1 MATPH
6 DKAAEVARI
15 EAIEVGDA
23 DGEVLAAAWRDA
35 PKFQLNLR
43 TRLRRAV
50 ARSASIPPKLAALVI
65 QKFPQEVFENP
76 ALPLLLLESPDLLL
90 RAPKRF
96 WDAVFAAPE
105 LSPAMMPALVAA
117 CPSARLDRI
126 ARRPEFEL
134 ADAQALLERL
144 RMTVL
149 GVAGVDLGLT
159 DEQALSLCQ
168 QWHEP
173 ALDLS
178 DELIAALRRHVDD
191 LSARVA
197 LMRARQ
203 LSVPEVLQLSGDPRT
218 QSYHESMAL
227 AGRDD
232 LPVEHLVALA
242 RNGYGPVRALV
253 AANPATP
260 LETVIEL
267 IKDRDP
273 HTSAVAMLSPR
284 LPRAAFETYLKRGAT
299 RRRAVLALRPDLT
312 ADDYAALARA
322 GEIDVRAAV
331 AQNPHAPR
339 EVLALLARDLREEVR
354 DALLENP
361 ALPPDLLAAQGDE
374 ATEATP
380 AKPARRAPKPSL
392 LEQAR
397 AILVGD
403 TSGGERWE
411 AVLRWVEAGGEAPGR
426 VPLSPK
432 DRKALLRGG
441 LALLGEEPGDYDPP
455 RTRLLRALTESL
467 GCLPELNS
475 KMHRAVRSG
484 PAPARAALAERWMAR
499 LTAAGYDEAAALAWL
514 CYTPTSSKL
523 ARDRG
528 ATQTQLAREAL
539 RSRHDRVPALLAAM
553 PKGKPRTFFAQL
565 AVSELAGGDVKA
577 PERVARLAELYQV
590 REIRDAMTVDLVR
603 RVGIA
608 CGVAFVNAL
617 DAVSPALSTEFLKSV
632 DLNYG
637 WSMPREVIDRARV
650 AQGMPPP

>member
-6 DKAAEVARI
+6 DKAAEIARI
-15 EAIEVGDA
+15 EAIEAGDA
-23 DGEVLAAAWRDA
+23 DGAVLAAAWRDA

-90 RAPKRF
+90 RAPRRF

-144 RMTVL
+144 RVSVN
-149 GVAGVDLGLT
+149 GVPGVDLGLT
-159 DEQALSLCQ
+159 DAQALGLCQ
-168 QWHEP
+168 QWHDVS
-173 ALDLS
+173 LDL
-178 DELIAALRRHVDD
+178 DDALLAALRRHVAD
-191 LSARVA
+191 LSARVV

-203 LSVPEVLQLSGDPRT
+203 LSVSEVIQLGGDPRT
-218 QSYHESMAL
+218 QNYHESLAL
-227 AGRDD
+227 AGRED
-232 LPVEHLVALA
+232 LPVEHLEALA
-242 RNGYGPVRALV
+242 HNGYGQVRALV

-260 LETVIEL
+260 VEAVVAL

-273 HTSAVAMLSPR
+273 HVSAAAMLCPR
-284 LPRAAFETYLKRGAT
+284 LPRAAFETFLKRGAS

-322 GEIDVRAAV
+322 GEVDVRAAV

-374 ATEATP
+374 APEPSPT
-380 AKPARRAPKPSL
+380 KPTKRAPKPSL
-392 LEQAR
+392 LERAR

-403 TSGGERWE
+403 TSGGARWE
-411 AVLRWVEAGGEAPGR
+411 AVLRWAEAGGDAPGR

-441 LALLGEEPGDYDPP
+441 LALLGEEPGDYDAT

-475 KMHRAVRSG
+475 KMHRALRYG
-484 PAPARAALAERWMAR
+484 PAPPRVALAERWIAR
-499 LTAAGYDEAAALAWL
+499 LLAAGYDEAEALSWL
-514 CYTPTSSKL
+514 CYTHTASKL
-523 ARDRG
+523 ARDHG
-528 ATQTQLAREAL
+528 GTQTQLAREAL
-539 RSRHDRVPALLAAM
+539 SSRLDRVPSLLAAM
-553 PKGKPRTFFAQL
+553 PKGKPRTYFAQF
-565 AVSELAGGDVKA
+565 VVGELSTGEVK
-577 PERVARLAELYQV
+577 PEERVARLVGLYQV
-590 REIRDAMTVDLVR
+590 DEIRGAMTVDLVR
-603 RVGIA
+603 RVAISG
-608 CGVAFVNAL
+608 GVAFVNAL
-617 DAVSPALSTEFLKSV
+617 DAASPALSKEFLKSV
-632 DLNYG
+632 DLHYG
-637 WSMPREVIDRARV
+637 WNVPREVLDRARA
-650 AQGMPPP
+650 AQGVPLL

>member
-6 DKAAEVARI
+6 DKAAELARI
-15 EAIEVGDA
+15 EAIEAGDA
-23 DGEVLAAAWRDA
+23 DGDALAAAWRDA
-35 PKFQLNLR
+35 PQFQLNLR

-50 ARSASIPPKLAALVI
+50 ARSPSIPPRLAAAVI
-65 QKFPQEVFENP
+65 QKFPREIFENP

-90 RAPKRF
+90 RAPRRF

-134 ADAQALLERL
+134 ADAQALLQRL
-144 RMTVL
+144 RVTVL
-149 GVAGVDLGLT
+149 GVPGADLGLT

-168 QWHEP
+168 QWHD
-173 ALDLS
+173 ASLDL
-178 DELIAALRRHVDD
+178 DDAVVAALRRHVDD
-191 LSARVA
+191 LSARVV

-203 LSVPEVLQLSGDPRT
+203 LSVSEVIQLGGDPRT
-218 QSYHESMAL
+218 QHYQESLAL
-227 AGRDD
+227 AGRED
-232 LPVEHLVALA
+232 LPVEHLAALA
-242 RNGYGPVRALV
+242 RNGYGQVRALV

-260 LETVIEL
+260 VEAVVAL

-273 HTSAVAMLSPR
+273 HVSAAAMLCPR
-284 LPRAAFETYLKRGAT
+284 LPRAAFETFLKRGAS

-339 EVLALLARDLREEVR
+339 EVLALLANDLREEVR

-380 AKPARRAPKPSL
+380 AKPAKRAPKPSL
-392 LEQAR
+392 LERAR

-411 AVLRWVEAGGEAPGR
+411 AVLSWVEAGGKAPGR

-441 LALLGEEPGDYDPP
+441 LALLGEEPGDYDAA
-455 RTRLLRALTESL
+455 RTRLLAALMESL

-475 KMHRAVRSG
+475 KMHRALRYG
-484 PAPARAALAERWMAR
+484 PAAPRVALAERWLAR
-499 LTAAGYDEAAALAWL
+499 LMDAGYDEAEALSWL
-514 CYTPTSSKL
+514 CYTPTASKL

-528 ATQTQLAREAL
+528 GMQTQLAREAL
-539 RSRHDRVPALLAAM
+539 SSRLDRVPALLASM
-553 PKGKPRTFFAQL
+553 PKGKPRTFFAQF
-565 AVSELAGGDVKA
+565 VVGELATGEVK
-577 PERVARLAELYQV
+577 PDERVARLLALYQV
-590 REIRDAMTVDLVR
+590 DEIRGAMTVDLVR
-603 RVGIA
+603 RVAISG
-608 CGVAFVNAL
+608 GVAFVNAL
-617 DAVSPALSTEFLKSV
+617 DAASPTLSKEFLKSV

-637 WSMPREVIDRARV
+637 WSVPREVIDRARA
-650 AQGMPPP
+650 AQGLPLP

>member
-15 EAIEVGDA
+15 EAIEAGDA

-65 QKFPQEVFENP
+65 QKFPQAVFENA

-178 DELIAALRRHVDD
+178 DELLAALRRHVDD
-191 LSARVA
+191 LSARVT

-203 LSVPEVLQLSGDPRT
+203 LSASEALQLSGDLRT
-218 QSYHESMAL
+218 QNYHESLAL
-227 AGRDD
+227 AGRTD
-232 LPVEHLVALA
+232 LPADHLVALA

-267 IKDRDP
+267 MKDRDP

-339 EVLALLARDLREEVR
+339 EVLARLAHDLREEVR

-361 ALPPDLLAAQGDE
+361 AIPPDLLAAQGDE
-374 ATEATP
+374 APEATP
-380 AKPARRAPKPSL
+380 AKRAPKPSL
-392 LEQAR
+392 LERAR

-411 AVLRWVEAGGEAPGR
+411 AVLAWVEAGGEAPGR

-441 LALLGEEPGDYDPP
+441 LALLGEEPGDYDEP
-455 RTRLLRALTESL
+455 RTRLLTALTESL

-475 KMHRAVRSG
+475 KMHRALHYG
-484 PAPARAALAERWMAR
+484 PAPPRAALAERWMAR
-499 LTAAGYDEAAALAWL
+499 LTAAGYDEAEALSWL
-514 CYTPTSSKL
+514 CYTHTASKL
-523 ARDRG
+523 AKDRG
-528 ATQTQLAREAL
+528 GIQTQLAREAL
-539 RSRHDRVPALLAAM
+539 SSRFDRAPALLAAM
-553 PKGKPRTFFAQL
+553 PKGKPRTFFAQFV
-565 AVSELAGGDVKA
+565 VSELASGDYKLEA
-577 PERVARLAELYQV
+577 RVARLLALYQV

-603 RVGIA
+603 RVAIA

-617 DAVSPALSTEFLKSV
+617 DAASPALSAEFLKSV
-632 DLNYG
+632 DLNYS
-637 WSMPREVIDRARV
+637 WSVPREVLDRARA
-650 AQGMPPP
+650 AQGVPLQ